1 MRYLAPVWDTS
12 KVLSN
17 ITIKH
22 PVFYTYSFR
31 SSAVARWHR
40 ARPEAWARV
49 APAAPKSHS
58 PGSEPSEAQFGLVI
72 RRPQCSLA
80 RRRDRAI
87 SARRCSTK
95 LDCAPPLCEEL
106 APASGNLAI
115 VSPKSSEMRRL
126 FVSEYILESEQA
138 SRPSRPPA
146 RPHAPAARPWGTPR
160 NASTAACW
168 FLHRAGKTL
177 FRPFCHSTQLSFW
190 GGVGNAACKELVRSF
205 SITFVCG
212 YVFCRLTGL

>member
-1 MRYLAPVWDTS
+1 MRLALCGISLQSGTLAE
-12 KVLSN
+12 VLSISALN
-17 ITIKH
+17 TR
-22 PVFYTYSFR
+22 SFTHIR
-31 SSAVARWHR
+31 YVAHQRLR
-40 ARPEAWARV
+40 GTARDPKSGHAWR
-49 APAAPKSHS
+49 PAAPQSHS
-58 PGSEPSEAQFGLVI
+58 PGSEPSEVQFELVI

-80 RRRDRAI
+80 HRRDRAI

-160 NASTAACW
+160 NA
-168 FLHRAGKTL
+168 
-177 FRPFCHSTQLSFW
+177 
-190 GGVGNAACKELVRSF
+190 
-205 SITFVCG
+205 
-212 YVFCRLTGL
+212 